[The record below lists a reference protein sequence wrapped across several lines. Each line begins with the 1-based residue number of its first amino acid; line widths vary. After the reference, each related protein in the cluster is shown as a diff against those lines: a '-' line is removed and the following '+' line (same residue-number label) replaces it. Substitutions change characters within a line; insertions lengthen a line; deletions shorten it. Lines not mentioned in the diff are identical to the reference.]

1 MKCFDHL
8 TNFIKTFI
16 LMITFYF
23 PINAIKI
30 LRKANLIM
38 ENFVE
43 AKNLNIY
50 SWLINWGY
58 MNGYLQDG

>member
-16 LMITFYF
+16 LMIIFYF

>member
-1 MKCFDHL
+1 
-8 TNFIKTFI
+8 
-16 LMITFYF
+16 MIIFYF